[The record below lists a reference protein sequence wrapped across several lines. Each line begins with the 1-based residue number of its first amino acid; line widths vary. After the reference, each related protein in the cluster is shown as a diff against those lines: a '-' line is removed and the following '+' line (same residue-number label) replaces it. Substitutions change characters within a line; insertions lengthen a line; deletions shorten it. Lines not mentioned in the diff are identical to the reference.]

1 MALIKIEIK
10 SRYSDK
16 VLFSYES
23 ENNTI
28 KDTLLEAVRKN
39 VDIRG
44 ANLCDA
50 NLRDANL
57 RGADISSANLYG
69 ANLYCADISCADL
82 RYANLGDAN
91 LRGANLGDANLRGA
105 NLSDA
110 DLRGANLNGADLRGA
125 NLSGANFCNAY
136 LGSANLGDANLR
148 GANLRDANLCNA
160 NLSGAY
166 LYCADISCADLRYAN
181 LRDAYLS
188 NANLRNANLCGAKE
202 IPFVPFYCPSEGS
215 FIGWKKVSNYLIKLQ
230 IPEDAK
236 RSSATSQKCRCD
248 KAKVLAI
255 TELDGTNP
263 ISEIENF
270 AYSPSVLYKVGEMV
284 IPDSF
289 DEDRWNECSHGIHF
303 FINKQDA
310 INYNF

>member
-57 RGADISSANLYG
+57 RGADISSANLRNT
-69 ANLYCADISCADL
+69 NLSDAYLSDAYL

-91 LRGANLGDANLRGA
+91 LSGA

-110 DLRGANLNGADLRGA
+110 DLRGANLCGANLRGANLNGANLRGANLNGAILSDAYLTNADLSDAYLTNANLCGAYLGSANLCGAYLCGA

-136 LGSANLGDANLR
+136 LGSANL
-148 GANLRDANLCNA
+148 RDANL
-160 NLSGAY
+160 SD
-166 LYCADISCADLRYAN
+166 AD
-181 LRDAYLS
+181 
-188 NANLRNANLCGAKE
+188 LCGAKE
-202 IPFVPFYCPSEGS
+202 IPFVPFCCPSEGS

-255 TELDGTNP
+255 TKLDGTNP

-270 AYSPSVLYKVGEMV
+270 GYSPSVLYKVGEMV